1 MENSRYFAVIFRY
14 PYSPSE
20 SELDSPRVRTMNKT
34 EEQTNTRVSIDL
46 RGSDALA
53 FMVFRDRLSKELGFD
68 ISASKAILWAM
79 KKSDAYLSDE

>member
-1 MENSRYFAVIFRY
+1 MESSRYFAVIFRY
-14 PYSPSE
+14 AYSPSE

-46 RGSDALA
+46 RGSDAIA
-53 FMVFRDRLSKELGFD
+53 FMEFRDRLSRELGFD

-79 KKSDAYLSDE
+79 KKSDVHLSEE